1 MKKKFYIVYLL
12 LFAAFTCSITSCI
25 NNESRKGNGT
35 IVKKEI
41 KIDEF
46 NKIEIAGLFNV
57 FITQGSEAKL
67 EIETDENLIEFID
80 AKVRSKKLKIK
91 EKKIVSSTKGIN
103 IYLTITTLDEI
114 TLSGYTSLISSDKLN
129 FDKIAMEASGS
140 SKIKM
145 DINGVDMN
153 TQLSGNSSVELYG
166 NIFTADINA
175 SGSANIDALNLNVD
189 DLKLEVS
196 GSAVAKVNVISNF
209 DVKASGSAQVEY
221 QGTPDMKQEVSGTGT
236 VTKIY

>member
-1 MKKKFYIVYLL
+1 MKKSFYIVYLL
-12 LFAAFTCSITSCI
+12 LFAVFICSITSCI
-25 NNESRKGNGT
+25 NNASLQGNGK
-35 IVKKEI
+35 IIKKEI
-41 KIDEF
+41 QVGEF
-46 NKIEIAGLFNV
+46 NKIEISGIINV
-57 FITQGSEAKL
+57 YITQGTAAKL

-103 IYLTITTLDEI
+103 IYLTITTLDQI

-129 FDKIAMEASGS
+129 FDKIAIEASGS

-153 TQLSGNSSVELYG
+153 TQLSGNSIVELYG
-166 NIFTADINA
+166 NIYTAGINA
-175 SGSANIDALNLNVD
+175 SGSANIDASNLNVD

-196 GSAVAKVNVISNF
+196 GSAVAKVNVISKF
-209 DVKASGSAQVEY
+209 DVEASGSAQVEY